1 MRSLVL
7 LFLVAACEDPRPTS
21 MDTPDLAP
29 ALDLTMGS
37 ANTFG
42 CDLRSLGPST
52 NYCQD
57 TTTTDPAVR
66 AVYENSCTQNK
77 GILVPGGCP
86 HFTLGGCRSTA
97 QVGPVAVTTT
107 NWFPSYPGVSTSAQL
122 AAVCEASASTYVA
135 P

>member
-7 LFLVAACEDPRPTS
+7 LFLVAACEDPTPTT
-21 MDTPDLAP
+21 MDSPDLAP
-29 ALDLTMGS
+29 AVDLSMSS

-42 CDLRSLGPST
+42 CDLRSLGAST

-66 AVYENSCTQNK
+66 AIYESGCTQNK

-86 HFTLGGCRSTA
+86 HFTLGGCRGTDQAGS
-97 QVGPVAVTTT
+97 VAVTIT

-122 AAVCEASASTYVA
+122 AAFCEASASTYVA